1 MEDGS
6 TIEEERSPSPRSI
19 ATRFDASTTRSAR
32 VYLEK
37 SGKEEEEEKVL
48 AVKRRK
54 KERVS
59 EQTNH

>member
-37 SGKEEEEEKVL
+37 SGKEGEEKVY
-48 AVKRRK
+48 AGTRK
-54 KERVS
+54 KE
-59 EQTNH
+59 

>member
-37 SGKEEEEEKVL
+37 SGKEGEEKV
-48 AVKRRK
+48 
-54 KERVS
+54 
-59 EQTNH
+59 